1 MPLSKI
7 EEIRKLLEACDQEE
21 ISKLRTMVD
30 DAGSLIRMVDL
41 QAGKIKAENM
51 RQEKRIPY
59 DSAAKVKRLTG
70 VKPNEK
76 TEFEAELKDV
86 SKSGLC
92 LIIEGR
98 FIPSRLIKV
107 NFETPVGKNKEVVL
121 EVVRVKDNL
130 CKKDDVLKTEVG
142 CKAIGHKEANKIIKR
157 DHKVTAL
164 REKLQK
170 RERVFVLIVSDS
182 FSDIDEKVYQRLRR
196 DGYNVRKCFS
206 LHQALASAERT
217 QAQLLVLCKGTKLRY
232 DPDFT
237 KGFRHRSKTLASI
250 AVVDNEKDRRHL
262 SRAGVD
268 ECITPESIDYYI
280 NEVLEAAIIG
290 HELRAEQ
297 AVNNKKILLVGG
309 DNLTRNSIKDMM
321 DVYRYETIYCDCSD
335 KSEQYGIEEFELVF
349 AYYDS
354 ENPLEFMRVLELY
367 YSNTVIAICETPL
380 DGRDAIV
387 RGAADY
393 ICAPVDDDSLT
404 AILSMENG
412 KAIK

>member
-1 MPLSKI
+1 MPLSNI
-7 EEIRKLLEACDQEE
+7 DEIRKLLEACDQEE
-21 ISKLRTMVD
+21 LSKLRTMVD

-41 QAGKIKAENM
+41 EAGKLKAENM

-70 VKPNEK
+70 IKPNEK
-76 TEFEAELKDV
+76 VEFDAELKDV
-86 SKSGLC
+86 SRSGLC
-92 LIIEGR
+92 LVIEGR

-107 NFETPVGKNKEVVL
+107 NFETPVGKNKEVAL
-121 EVVRVKDNL
+121 EVVRVKDHHSKL
-130 CKKDDVLKTEVG
+130 DDVFKTEVG
-142 CKAIGHKEANKIIKR
+142 CKAIGHKEANKIIER
-157 DHKVTAL
+157 DRKVSAI
-164 REKLQK
+164 RERLQK
-170 RERVFVLIVSDS
+170 RERVFVLVVSDN
-182 FSDIDEKVYQRLRR
+182 FSDSDEKVYQRLRR

-217 QAQLLVLCKGTKLRY
+217 QAQLLVLCKGSKLKY
-232 DPDFT
+232 DSDFT
-237 KGFRHRSKTLASI
+237 KGFRHRSRTLATI

-268 ECITPESIDYYI
+268 ECITPDSIDYYI
-280 NEVLEAAIIG
+280 NDVLEAAIIG
-290 HELRAEQ
+290 HELRSEQ
-297 AVNNKKILLVGG
+297 AENHKKILLVGG
-309 DNLTRNSIKDMM
+309 DSLTHNSVKDMM

-367 YSNTVIAICETPL
+367 YSNTVIAVCDSPL

-393 ICAPVDDDSLT
+393 VCTPIDEDAISS
-404 AILSMENG
+404 ILSMENG
-412 KAIK
+412 KAQL